1 MADNKIFKVSLS
13 GLLAAIIAVFTAFV
27 KINTGINNGYLHF
40 GDSMI
45 YLAGCL
51 IGPYAL
57 LSSAIGGALADILSG
72 SAIWAIPTAIIKIFN
87 CLPFVLATSF
97 YQKKKCKRKIVN
109 TATVSMT
116 ILSAIITVLGYL
128 LAESLMYSFASAVT
142 SVPFSVFQGVGSA
155 IIFVFVGLALDRI
168 NVYKYIAKR

>member
-1 MADNKIFKVSLS
+1 MTDNKIFKVSLS
-13 GLLAAIIAVFTAFV
+13 GLFAAIIAVFTAFV

-57 LSSAIGGALADILSG
+57 LSAAIGGALADILSG
-72 SAIWAIPTAIIKIFN
+72 SAIWAIPTAIIKIFT
-87 CLPFVLATSF
+87 CLPFVLVTLF

-109 TATVSMT
+109 TATVLMT
-116 ILSAIITVLGYL
+116 FLSAIITVLGYL

-142 SVPFSVFQGVGSA
+142 SVPFSVLQGVGSA
-155 IIFVFVGLALDRI
+155 IIFVLVGLALDRI
-168 NVYKYIAKR
+168 NVYKYISKR